1 MSQIIRREETPTEK
15 RRFLR
20 RKITNWLAL
29 GGLSLIALAAV
40 APLFFVFAYVIIKGS
55 GGLSIEFFTE
65 IPKPM
70 GEAGG
75 GMSNAIVGSS
85 VLIALS
91 SLIGIP
97 WGIAAGIYLAEYKQ
111 GLTTKILRFATDILT
126 GVPSIVVGLF
136 AYALLVAPM
145 KGYSAYA
152 GGFALAIIMVPIV
165 ARITEEMLKLMP
177 DHVREAGL
185 GLGIPRWRVILSIVL
200 PGCLS
205 GVITGV
211 MLAIARVAG
220 ETAPLLFTAF
230 SNNFGFRGLSQPTA
244 SMPVQIFNFAISH
257 DDIWR
262 QKAWTGAMVL
272 VMFVFVLNIST
283 RFYLS
288 RRGK

>member
-1 MSQIIRREETPTEK
+1 MKLETPSEK
-15 RRFLR
+15 RRFVR
-20 RKITNWLAL
+20 RKITNVLAL
-29 GGLSLIALAAV
+29 AGLSVIALAAV
-40 APLFFVFAYVIIKGS
+40 APLFFVFTYVIIKGLP
-55 GGLSIEFFTE
+55 GLSFEFFTE

-70 GEAGG
+70 GEEGG
-75 GMSNAIVGSS
+75 GMANAIVGSS
-85 VLIALS
+85 ILIALS
-91 SLIGIP
+91 SSIGIP

-111 GLTTKILRFATDILT
+111 GLTTKILRFTTDILT
-126 GVPSIVVGLF
+126 GVPSIVIGLF

-145 KGYSAYA
+145 GGYSAWA

-185 GLGIPRWRVILSIVL
+185 GLGLPRWRVILSVVL

-230 SNNFGFRGLSQPTA
+230 NNNFGFRGLSQPTA

-257 DDIWR
+257 DDTWR
-262 QKAWTGAMVL
+262 QKAWSGAMVL
-272 VMFVFVLNIST
+272 VLFVFVLNITT
-283 RFYLS
+283 RMYLA
-288 RRGK
+288 RRGKY

>member
-1 MSQIIRREETPTEK
+1 MKLETPSEK
-15 RRFLR
+15 RRFVR
-20 RKITNWLAL
+20 RKITNVMAL

-40 APLFFVFAYVIIKGS
+40 APLFFVFTYVIIKGWP
-55 GGLSIEFFTE
+55 GLTLEFFTE

-70 GEAGG
+70 GEEGG

-85 VLIALS
+85 ILIGLS

-111 GLTTKILRFATDILT
+111 GLTTKILRFTTDILT
-126 GVPSIVVGLF
+126 GVPSIVIGLF

-145 KGYSAYA
+145 GGYSAYA
-152 GGFALAIIMVPIV
+152 GGFALAVIMVPIV

-185 GLGIPRWRVILSIVL
+185 GLGLPRWRVILSVVL

-205 GVITGV
+205 GVVTGV

-230 SNNFGFRGLSQPTA
+230 NNNFGFRGLSQPTA

-257 DDIWR
+257 DDTWR
-262 QKAWTGAMVL
+262 QKAWSGAMVL
-272 VMFVFVLNIST
+272 VLFVFVLNITT
-283 RFYLS
+283 RMYLA
-288 RRGK
+288 RRGKY